1 MPKKT
6 NELPEN
12 PFEKLIEILALLRG
26 PGGCPWDKEQ
36 TYKDINPY
44 MLEEAH
50 EVVDAIDAENF
61 DDLKEELG
69 DLLMHIFFHA
79 QLAREENRFTISEVV
94 EANCEKLIRRH
105 PHVFGDTKA
114 DTTKAVLE
122 NWEQIKGKEKGKERK
137 SLLDGLPKAVPALV
151 KAFRIGEKTSRV
163 GFDWENRDGVLT
175 KVEEELTELK
185 EAIRSGN
192 ENEIEKEYGDVLL
205 VLANLGRFTGHDP
218 ETALRKAILK
228 FTRRFQKIEEQFGYS
243 KSDLKKLS
251 AEKWNTLWEAVKNS
265 ESSLASPPFPE

>member
-1 MPKKT
+1 MPKKIA
-6 NELPEN
+6 ELPEN
-12 PFEKLIEILALLRG
+12 PFEKLISILALLRG
-26 PGGCPWDKEQ
+26 PDGCPWDKEQ
-36 TYKDINPY
+36 TYQNINPY

-79 QLAREENRFTISEVV
+79 QLAREENRFTISDVV
-94 EANCEKLIRRH
+94 EAICEKLIRRH

-114 DTTKAVLE
+114 GTTKAVLE

-163 GFDWENRDGVLT
+163 GFDWENLDGVLA
-175 KVEEELTELK
+175 KVEEELAELK
-185 EAIRSGN
+185 EAIHSGN
-192 ENEIEKEYGDVLL
+192 EKEIEKEYGDVLL
-205 VLANLGRFTGHDP
+205 VLANLGRFTRHDP

-243 KSDLKKLS
+243 KADLKNLS
-251 AEKWNTLWEAVKNS
+251 AEKWNTLWEEVK
-265 ESSLASPPFPE
+265 SSQ